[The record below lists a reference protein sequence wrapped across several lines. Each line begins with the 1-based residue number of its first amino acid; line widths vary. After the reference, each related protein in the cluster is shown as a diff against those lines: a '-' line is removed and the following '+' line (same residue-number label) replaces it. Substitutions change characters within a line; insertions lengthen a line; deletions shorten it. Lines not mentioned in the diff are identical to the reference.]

1 MDKETKKQMM
11 INEFESSTKY
21 LSKKGFK
28 ELCDKYKVQEKDAM
42 FLFSEIKRGNEPSS
56 YTMYQT
62 LVNEGNELEYYNG

>member
-28 ELCDKYKVQEKDAM
+28 ELCDKYKVQ
-42 FLFSEIKRGNEPSS
+42 
-56 YTMYQT
+56 
-62 LVNEGNELEYYNG
+62 